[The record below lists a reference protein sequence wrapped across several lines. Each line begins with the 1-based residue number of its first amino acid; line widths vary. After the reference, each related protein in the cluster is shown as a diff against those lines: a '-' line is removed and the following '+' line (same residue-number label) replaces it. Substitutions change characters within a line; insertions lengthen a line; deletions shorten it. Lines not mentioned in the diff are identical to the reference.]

1 MLMVYQTEN
10 NSNNHVN
17 NLLQTSTNTAPG
29 WNINVDYG
37 KWSTNQYIEAK
48 CGPSWYGFDNWSA
61 VGTISTT
68 LYKQG

>member
-1 MLMVYQTEN
+1 MLMIYQTEN
-10 NSNNHVN
+10 NNDHVN

-37 KWSTNQYIEAK
+37 KWSNFPRIEAK
-48 CGPSWYGFDNWSA
+48 CGPSWYGWDSWSA